1 MKKRNKRYRPK
12 PVRGNM
18 FVAGYRI
25 LYPLEAILQR
35 MEIDGTI
42 ESTSDGRAVFDDGE
56 EVYEVVPALNGL
68 IHWLELCANQAGS
81 KVDLS
86 PLSQL
91 KNQLNYQMPITEVVF
106 TACKRLM
113 PTLRRLV
120 SLMPADLAQSNMR
133 TVQISSYM
141 PTEPRN

>member
-1 MKKRNKRYRPK
+1 MKKRNKKYRPK

-25 LYPLEAILQR
+25 PYPLEAIVQR

-42 ESTSDGRAVFDDGE
+42 EATPDGKAVFDDGE

-68 IHWLELCANQAGS
+68 IHWLELCVQNS
-81 KVDLS
+81 EIKVDLS
-86 PLSQL
+86 PLTHL
-91 KNQLNYQMPITEVVF
+91 KNQLNYHMPITESVF
-106 TACKRLM
+106 NACKRLM

-120 SLMPADLAQSNMR
+120 SLIPAGLAESNMR

-141 PTEPRN
+141 PAET

>member
-1 MKKRNKRYRPK
+1 
-12 PVRGNM
+12 M

-25 LYPLEAILQR
+25 LFPLEAILQR

-42 ESTSDGRAVFDDGE
+42 ESTPDGRAVFNDGE

-68 IHWLELCANQAGS
+68 IHWLELCASRTGAQ
-81 KVDLS
+81 VDLS

-91 KNQLNYQMPITEVVF
+91 KNQLNYQMPITEAVF

-141 PTEPRN
+141 PTEV